1 MKFALSLFVCLVAA
15 ISAERVRAPEFV
27 VRDGKLIR
35 NGDSPVPKSNEL
47 PSPQLSTKDAAF
59 SFGGTGRLVGGGEAE
74 QNSAPWIISLQ
85 WGTIRPSHFCGGS
98 LIAPNWVLTAA
109 HCSGA
114 YQNIGISTVVSGLHN
129 LNTFLGHEQF
139 RQVNLNDIFA
149 HESWDGFV
157 GPHDVS
163 LILVREPF
171 VSDFSVRPI
180 DLPVAGAVHT
190 GNARL
195 HGWGST
201 STGFLPVFPAN
212 LQTVEKPIITVAACS
227 PLFDGI
233 VIDDNNVCTGPLTGG
248 AGGCSGDS
256 GSPLTQNDVLVGIFS
271 HTFVPC
277 GQANRPSVYVRVSA
291 YVPWINDIIDN
302 NS

>member
-1 MKFALSLFVCLVAA
+1 MKFALSLFVCLIAA
-15 ISAERVRAPEFV
+15 VSAERVRAPEFV

-35 NGDSPVPKSNEL
+35 NGDIPVPKSDEL
-47 PSPQLSTKDAAF
+47 ASPRLSTKDSAF
-59 SFGGTGRLVGGGEAE
+59 NFGGAGRLVGGGDAA

-85 WGTIRPSHFCGGS
+85 WGTIRPSHFCGGA

-114 YQNIGISTVVSGLHN
+114 YQNFGISTVVSGLHN
-129 LNTFLGHEQF
+129 LNTFFGHEQI
-139 RQVNLNDIFA
+139 RQVTLNEIWA
-149 HESWDGFV
+149 HENWDGFV

-163 LILVREPF
+163 LIQVTLPF

-180 DLPVAGAVHT
+180 ALPDANEVHT
-190 GNARL
+190 GNVRL

-201 STGFLPVFPAN
+201 STGFIPVFPAN
-212 LQTVEKPIITVAACS
+212 LQTVEKPIIPVATCS

-233 VIDDNNVCTGPLTGG
+233 VVDDNNVCTGPLTGG

-256 GSPLTQNDVLVGIFS
+256 GSPLTQNDELVGIFS
-271 HTFVPC
+271 HTHVPC

-291 YVPWINDIIDN
+291 YVPWITNIIDN
-302 NS
+302 N